1 MLDRVYFPNLSGL
14 RFIAAFAIIIHHLE
28 QTKSSLSYNN
38 YWHIAFI
45 RNLSLGVTFFF
56 VLSGFLITYLL
67 LSEKQKTKNISIK
80 DFYIRRILRIWP
92 LYYFIVILAYFV
104 LNKIYFFKLPET
116 AILYNSTSVFFKS
129 LTLFILFL
137 PNVVLFSYGPIP
149 YASQT
154 WSIGVEEQFYFIWPI
169 LMKYIKNK
177 YFILIGTIAI
187 YLLLVN
193 LALPFLF
200 EIDPHSG
207 YMIKIKYIII
217 NFKIDCMAVGGLF
230 AYLLFKK
237 NKIIN
242 IINTNILCWISVVL
256 LLILMTIDYQF
267 PYVNN
272 EVYAIIFSIIILN
285 FSTNPKPIFNLE
297 NKLFNYLGKISYG
310 IYMCHIIAIVISVK
324 MLASINIYNYW
335 CQLIASTLIS
345 IILASLSYNLLEK
358 RFLKLKKKFTKIRSL

>member
-28 QTKSSLSYNN
+28 QMKSNLSYNN

-45 RNLSLGVTFFF
+45 KNLGLGVTFFF

-67 LSEKQKTKNISIK
+67 LSEKQKTNNISIK

-116 AILYNSTSVFFKS
+116 AILNSSSVFFKT
-129 LTLFILFL
+129 LTLYIFFL
-137 PNVVLFSYGPIP
+137 PNVVLFSYAPIP

-177 YFILIGTIAI
+177 YLILVGTITI
-187 YLLLVN
+187 YILLIN
-193 LALPFLF
+193 LFLPRLI

-207 YMIKIKYIII
+207 YLDKIKYIII

-242 IINTNILCWISVVL
+242 ILNTNILCWISVVL
-256 LLILMTIDYQF
+256 LLILMVLDYKF

-272 EVYAIIFSIIILN
+272 EAYAIIFSIIILN
-285 FSTNPKPIFNLE
+285 FSTNTKPIFNLE
-297 NKLFNYLGKISYG
+297 NKLFKYLGKISYG

-358 RFLKLKKKFTKIRSL
+358 KFLKLKKKFTKIRSL

>member
-1 MLDRVYFPNLSGL
+1 MIDRVYFPNLCGL

-28 QTKSSLSYNN
+28 QTKSSLNYNN
-38 YWHIAFI
+38 YWNLAFI
-45 RNLSLGVTFFF
+45 KNLDLGVTFFF

-67 LSEKQKTKNISIK
+67 LSEKLKTKNISIK
-80 DFYIRRILRIWP
+80 NFYIRRILRIWP
-92 LYYFIVILAYFV
+92 LYYLIIILAYFV

-116 AILYNSTSVFFKS
+116 AILNSPSVFFKT
-129 LTLFILFL
+129 LTLYIFFL
-137 PNVVLFSYGPIP
+137 PNVVLFSYAPMP

-177 YFILIGTIAI
+177 YFILIGIIAI
-187 YLLLVN
+187 YILSVN
-193 LALPFLF
+193 LILPLLI
-200 EIDPHSG
+200 EIDPHSE
-207 YMIKIKYIII
+207 YLNKINYIIV

-242 IINTNILCWISVVL
+242 ILNINILCWINIIL
-256 LLILMTIDYQF
+256 LLILMALDYKF
-267 PYVNN
+267 PYLNN

-285 FSTNPKPIFNLE
+285 FSTNSKPIFNLE
-297 NKLFNYLGKISYG
+297 NKLFNYFGNISYG
-310 IYMCHIIAIVISVK
+310 IYMYHTIAIVISVK

-335 CQLIASTLIS
+335 CQLMASTLIS

-358 RFLKLKKKFTKIRSL
+358 KFLKLKKKFTKIRSL